1 MSTRA
6 LSFFLTLI
14 VFGLL
19 FGVATNLTTPEF
31 VCDGYGQ
38 CWSE

>member
-19 FGVATNLTTPEF
+19 FGVAANLTTPEF
-31 VCDGYGQ
+31 QCDGYGQ
-38 CWSE
+38 CFWE

>member
-19 FGVATNLTTPEF
+19 FGVAANLTTPEF
-31 VCDGYGQ
+31 RCDESGQ